1 MPTAEYTLGIRR
13 ELAVGKLAFGGEV
26 LHLLSGSGNL
36 QATPLMP
43 PAGACGGGG
52 AELFRGEK

>member
-43 PAGACGGGG
+43 PAGACGGGCRVVQG
-52 AELFRGEK
+52 